1 MNWITLTWPMVA
13 GACLTLGSIELRIGI
28 AQPPRAA
35 RLLFALSAFAVAAIS
50 GSELALMQ
58 SDTLADWWRA
68 MRLLDIAVGVMLL
81 SLTAFIWVYFGTG
94 RKSLALAV
102 PTLYLMGLAFDY
114 LPGGPPGSGM
124 TYQRLIG
131 FQTVETFG
139 GVSYQMAEGVP
150 NPWNF
155 LPYLAVAALIV
166 FIVDASLRLRRRGGR
181 QRTARVGGAIAVFLA
196 VAGLQSA
203 LVEMGILNTP
213 YMISWFYLVVLMAM
227 AGELNANVLAA
238 ARLAGQL
245 RDSERRMEL
254 ASAAANLG
262 MWSWDLAND
271 RIWATSRA
279 RALFGFTESEPIDY
293 ARFLGVLHP
302 DDRSPV
308 EQAVAR
314 ALATGEPY
322 ESELRLS
329 LPTGQTCWIASRGQ
343 VERETSGKPVRM
355 RGVVL
360 DISAR
365 RRIEGE
371 LQELRA
377 ELAHASRVSMLG
389 QLASAIAH
397 ELRQPLG
404 AIQCNAEAAEIFLE
418 HDPPD
423 RDELRAI
430 LGDIRSDNQ
439 RAIGV
444 IERLRA
450 LLQRRLLT
458 PRAISVADDV
468 LEPVRTLARFD
479 AMAHEV
485 RLAIE
490 AAPALPMVSGDPVHL
505 QQVLLNLMLNA
516 LDAVADQPAD
526 RRQVTVSA
534 QRLGEHEVEVA
545 VSDLGPGIDPG
556 RIGHLFEPF
565 FTTKPNGM
573 GIGLS
578 ISRTIVEAHG
588 GRIWAENNANDGATF
603 RFTLPL
609 AGEPAAIHLDC
620 KRSLRVTQPEK

>member
-13 GACLTLGSIELRIGI
+13 GACLTLGLIELRIGI

-35 RLLFALSAFAVAAIS
+35 RLLFALSAFTVGAVS
-50 GSELALMQ
+50 GLELALMQ
-58 SDTLADWWRA
+58 TDTLADWWRVT
-68 MRLLDIAVGVMLL
+68 LFLDTAVGVMLL

-102 PTLYLMGLAFDY
+102 PVLYLMGLAFDY

-124 TYQRLIG
+124 TYQRFIG

-139 GVSYQMAEGVP
+139 GVSFQVAQGVP

-155 LPYLAVAALIV
+155 LPYSAVLALIV

-181 QRTARVGGAIAVFLA
+181 PRAARVGEAIAAFLA
-196 VAGLQSA
+196 VGGLQAA
-203 LVEMGILNTP
+203 LVDLGILNTP
-213 YMISWFYLVVLMAM
+213 YMISWAYLAVLIAM
-227 AGELNANVLAA
+227 AGELKADVLASA
-238 ARLAGQL
+238 QLAGQL
-245 RDSERRMEL
+245 QESERRMEL
-254 ASAAANLG
+254 AGAAANLG
-262 MWSWDLAND
+262 MWAWDLAKD
-271 RIWATSRA
+271 RLWTTSRG

-293 ARFLGVLHP
+293 ARVLGALHP
-302 DDRSPV
+302 DDRAPV

-322 ESELRLS
+322 DAEFRLPS
-329 LPTGQTCWIASRGQ
+329 PTGQTRWIASRGQ
-343 VERETSGKPVRM
+343 VERDTSGKPVLM
-355 RGVVL
+355 HGVVL

-365 RRIEGE
+365 RGIEME

-389 QLASAIAH
+389 QLASAITH

-404 AIQCNAEAAEIFLE
+404 AILCNAEAAEIFLE
-418 HDPPD
+418 RDPQE

-430 LGDIRSDNQ
+430 LSDIRADDQ

-450 LLQRRLLT
+450 LLQRRSLT
-458 PRAISVADDV
+458 PRAISITDEV
-468 LEPVRTLARFD
+468 LEPVRALARSD
-479 AMAHEV
+479 ATARDV
-485 RLAIE
+485 RLLIDATDS
-490 AAPALPMVSGDPVHL
+490 LPLVRGDPVHL
-505 QQVLLNLMLNA
+505 QQVLLNLVLNA

-526 RRQVTVSA
+526 RRQVTVRA
-534 QRLGEHEVEVA
+534 QRHGEFALEIGVD
-545 VSDLGPGIDPG
+545 DLGSGIDPE
-556 RIGHLFEPF
+556 RMRHLFEPF
-565 FTTKPNGM
+565 FTTKPDGM

-588 GRIWAENNANDGATF
+588 GRIWAENNSGEGATF
-603 RFTLPL
+603 RFTLPRVD
-609 AGEPAAIHLDC
+609 EPAE
-620 KRSLRVTQPEK
+620 S

>member
-28 AQPPRAA
+28 AQPPRTA
-35 RLLFALSAFAVAAIS
+35 RLLFALSAFTVAAIS
-50 GSELALMQ
+50 GLELALMQ
-58 SDTLADWWRA
+58 ANTLADWWRV
-68 MRLLDIAVGVMLL
+68 MLFLDTAVGVMLL

-102 PTLYLMGLAFDY
+102 PALYLMGLAFDY
-114 LPGGPPGSGM
+114 LPGGLPGSGM
-124 TYQRLIG
+124 TYQRFIG

-139 GVSYQMAEGVP
+139 GVSFQVAEGVP

-155 LPYLAVAALIV
+155 LPYSAVVALIV
-166 FIVDASLRLRRRGGR
+166 FIVDASLRLRRRDGR
-181 QRTARVGGAIAVFLA
+181 RRSVLVGVVIAVFLA
-196 VAGLQSA
+196 IAGLQAA
-203 LVEMGILNTP
+203 LVDLGILNTP
-213 YMISWFYLVVLMAM
+213 YMISWVYLAVLVAM
-227 AGELNANVLAA
+227 ASELNADVLAA

-245 RDSERRMEL
+245 RESERRMEL

-262 MWSWDLAND
+262 MWAWDLAND

-302 DDRSPV
+302 DDRAPV

-322 ESELRLS
+322 EAELRLS
-329 LPTGQTCWIASRGQ
+329 LPTGQTRWIASRGQ

-365 RRIEGE
+365 RRVEGE

-468 LEPVRTLARFD
+468 LEPLRTLARFD

-505 QQVLLNLMLNA
+505 QQVLLNLVLNA

-526 RRQVTVSA
+526 RRQVTVRA

-545 VSDLGPGIDPG
+545 VSDLGPGIAPG

-588 GRIWAENNANDGATF
+588 GRIWAENNVGEGATF
-603 RFTLPL
+603 RFTLPM
-609 AGEPAAIHLDC
+609 AGEPADSTDRTHGR
-620 KRSLRVTQPEK
+620 K